1 MGFKEDIEEVI
12 SELDYA
18 LARARYY
25 NENIADHLTTNKLDQ
40 LIGSLRYTRLEA
52 DEMFREGYEMGYRDA
67 QRELEIQD
75 R

>member
-12 SELDYA
+12 SELDYVVT
-18 LARARYY
+18 RVKHY
-25 NENIADHLTTNKLDQ
+25 NESIAEHLTTNKLEQ

-52 DEMFREGYEMGYRDA
+52 DEMFKEGYEMGYRDG
-67 QRELEIQD
+67 QREMEIQD